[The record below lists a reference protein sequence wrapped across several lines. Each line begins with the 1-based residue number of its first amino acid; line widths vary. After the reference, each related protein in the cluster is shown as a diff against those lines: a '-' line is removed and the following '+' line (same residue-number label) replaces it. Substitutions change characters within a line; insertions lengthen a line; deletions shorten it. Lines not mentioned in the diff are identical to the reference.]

1 MKTAKIRNIAVTVV
15 LCALFVF
22 TPQVHA
28 QTTTIMS
35 DNPLSIFK
43 DFLPDP
49 AKEIINI
56 AGEAQKK
63 LETKFGI
70 DIQKMTSTA
79 GSSQK
84 LTPDYTMNLLE
95 RVSGLIS
102 NTNPADAPGFVG
114 QATDIVRQFI
124 KYVIG
129 IMRQI
134 VEMI

>member
-1 MKTAKIRNIAVTVV
+1 MKFAKKRNIAVTVV

-22 TPQVHA
+22 IPQVYA
-28 QTTTIMS
+28 QTTIMS

-56 AGEAQKK
+56 AGDAQKK
-63 LETKFGI
+63 LETRFGI
-70 DIQKMTSTA
+70 DIQKMISTA

-102 NTNPADAPGFVG
+102 STNPADTPGFIG

-134 VEMI
+134 VDMI